1 MKSEY
6 KIAWQ
11 KYEDVVEKQFSSPII
26 MNLMKTMMNGQNHD
40 NDEADEDSED
50 NKYSFAFEEEE
61 NEEDINHAKNLVM
74 MPMSEDMLKELSIL
88 TNFDCWLAHTN
99 FDITHGIKNKL
110 NKIPGVEVL
119 KIFSRYRFFI
129 AVGKLFDFTEVR
141 TNIENEIIPKEI

>member
-26 MNLMKTMMNGQNHD
+26 MNLMKTMMNGHAHG
-40 NDEADEDSED
+40 NDTEEEEQED
-50 NKYSFAFEEEE
+50 NKYSFAFED
-61 NEEDINHAKNLVM
+61 EDDEQDSNHAKNLLM
-74 MPMSEDMLKELSIL
+74 MPMSEDMLKELSLL

-99 FDITHGIKNKL
+99 FDVTHGIKDKL

>member
-26 MNLMKTMMNGQNHD
+26 MNLMKTMMSGQNHD

-74 MPMSEDMLKELSIL
+74 MPMSEDMLKELSLL

-99 FDITHGIKNKL
+99 FDVTHGIKNKL